1 MTRDKIYSECFD
13 EIVRQVTINFK
24 KRGLFLSLIRDY
36 FRDLETFVK
45 KQYFS
50 SISLRIRSQVSIR
63 TQIKQLNSEIET
75 LSEDNVKLEEELVK
89 KQNRIE
95 DTHEYHRSKMKVKC
109 F

>member
-50 SISLRIRSQVSIR
+50 SISLRIRSQVSIM

-95 DTHEYHRSKMKVKC
+95 DTHEYHRNKMKVKC